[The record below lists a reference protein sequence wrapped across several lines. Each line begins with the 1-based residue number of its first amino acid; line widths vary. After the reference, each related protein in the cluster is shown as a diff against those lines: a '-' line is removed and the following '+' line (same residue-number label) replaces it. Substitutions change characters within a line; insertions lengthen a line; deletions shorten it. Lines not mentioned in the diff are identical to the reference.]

1 MSPTMRDELEVLD
14 GRAIDEPVCGIC
26 GAAMEPVPPVGWICC
41 FGLRGHQDVAAALD
55 RAAA

>member
-1 MSPTMRDELEVLD
+1 MSITMRDKPEALS

-26 GAAMEPVPPVGWICC
+26 GAPMEPVPLVGWICC
-41 FGLRGHQDVAAALD
+41 FGVQGHQDVAAALD